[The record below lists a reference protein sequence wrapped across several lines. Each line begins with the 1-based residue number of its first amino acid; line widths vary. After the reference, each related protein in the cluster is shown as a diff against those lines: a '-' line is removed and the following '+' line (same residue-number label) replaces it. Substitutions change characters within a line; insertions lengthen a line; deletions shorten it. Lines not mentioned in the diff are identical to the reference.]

1 MLIPNVIEIL
11 YIILKNLVKNMVKVM
26 KNLGG
31 KMDFKPTAG
40 EIANLWKFII
50 GNQSHLCVLE
60 HWLNHVEDEELKVL
74 LLRSINEAEWI
85 NQQGLELY
93 QRAGFPAPT
102 GFNLDTDVVPN
113 APRLMSDKLI
123 LITLHILSEYGV
135 YDYGL
140 ALGKTKTPEVL
151 SFLKKCLNRSTDLY
165 QSITEIVQKKGYEP
179 QSVYI
184 PTPKQAEFVN
194 HHSFL
199 AGWWGEQ
206 RPVNAIEIDNLM
218 YSLRGV
224 ILAKTLLMVFSQIA
238 KDPKVQKF
246 CRRGKEIAG
255 KRVER
260 IQSFNT
266 SENLP
271 FQATFES
278 ELTDST
284 TSPFSDRLIMFES
297 IALAQIAIVRYG
309 NALSNVMRRDLSAL
323 FATYIIETGTYLNDG
338 IKIMI
343 DNKWFEQPPMASDR
357 KKLVNND
364 R

>member
-1 MLIPNVIEIL
+1 M
-11 YIILKNLVKNMVKVM
+11 
-26 KNLGG
+26 NLGG

-60 HWLNHVEDEELKVL
+60 HWLYHAEDEELRVL
-74 LLRSINEAEWI
+74 LLRSKNEAEWI
-85 NQQGLELY
+85 NKQGLELY
-93 QRAGFPAPT
+93 QKAGFPSPI

-113 APRLMSDKLI
+113 AARLMSDKLV
-123 LITLHILSEYGV
+123 LIALHILSEYGV

-151 SFLKKCLNRSTDLY
+151 SFIKKCLNISADLY
-165 QSITEIVQKKGYEP
+165 ESITEIVKKKGYEP

-184 PTPKQAEFVN
+184 PKPKQAEFVL
-194 HHSFL
+194 HQSFL

-224 ILAKTLLMVFSQIA
+224 ILAKMLFMVFSQIA

-246 CRRGKEIAG
+246 CRKGKDIAG

-260 IQSFNT
+260 IQSLNT
-266 SENLP
+266 TENLP
-271 FQATFES
+271 FQTTFES
-278 ELTDST
+278 EITDAT

-297 IALAQIAIVRYG
+297 LALAQIAIVRYG
-309 NALSNVMRRDLSAL
+309 NALSNVVRRDLSAL
-323 FATYIIETGTYLNDG
+323 FATYIIETGTLLDNG

-343 DNKWFEQPPMASDR
+343 DNKWFEQPPIASDR
-357 KKLVNND
+357 KKLVNDN